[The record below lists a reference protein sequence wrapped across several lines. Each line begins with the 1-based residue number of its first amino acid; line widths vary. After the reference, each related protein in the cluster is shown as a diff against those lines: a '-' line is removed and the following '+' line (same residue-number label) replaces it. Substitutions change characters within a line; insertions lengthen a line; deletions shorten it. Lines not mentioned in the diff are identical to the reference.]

1 MKRII
6 VDYSKLNNEIL
17 NQIVEKYPDGYDYD
31 DIISFKN
38 AKNET
43 VEALEIRTEETFY
56 LVKVGVRLIEA
67 MENHIEDDEDEDD
80 ADYEDDEDKNLD
92 IAEIVDDE
100 DLNDE

>member
-38 AKNET
+38 AINET
-43 VEALEIRTEETFY
+43 VEALEIRTDEIIY
-56 LVKVGVRLIEA
+56 LIKVGVRLTEA
-67 MENHIEDDEDEDD
+67 IENHIEDDEDEDEEN
-80 ADYEDDEDKNLD
+80 YEDDEDKNLD